1 MANLNEREVTCA
13 RFHQVIHFL
22 GPGNV
27 GSTIDVG
34 GVLKQTLQG
43 VRMVKTEDGLY
54 ISGVT
59 NDQPWEG
66 FVPNGNI
73 VSLQFK
79 STVGSQA
86 V

>member
-1 MANLNEREVTCA
+1 MAKLNEREVTCA

-27 GSTIDVG
+27 GSTIDVNSN
-34 GVLKQTLQG
+34 LKQTLQG
-43 VRMVKTEDGLY
+43 VTMLKTEDGLY

-59 NDQPWEG
+59 DNKPWEG

-79 STVGSQA
+79 TIERSQA
-86 V
+86 I

>member
-1 MANLNEREVTCA
+1 MAKLNEREVTCA
-13 RFHQVIHFL
+13 RFHQTIHFL

-27 GSTIDVG
+27 GSTIDVNSN
-34 GVLKQTLQG
+34 VKQTLLG

-59 NDQPWEG
+59 NEQPWEG

-79 STVGSQA
+79 TTERSQA